1 MKKNLLCKEAAEQ
14 LLIRVAKLQPTS
26 KAQWG
31 TMNATEMLLHCNRC
45 NEQIFTEGPSEK
57 KTTLK
62 QYLLRILA
70 LYIAPNF
77 KKNIKGDKR
86 NETKGTIDASH
97 FEAQRTQFVELISRF
112 PNHSG
117 PLTLTHV
124 AFGNISTNQWG
135 IAALK
140 HMDHHLRQFGV

>member
-1 MKKNLLCKEAAEQ
+1 MKKNLLYKEVAE
-14 LLIRVAKLQPTS
+14 LIISRVAKLQPTS
-26 KAQWG
+26 KARWG

-45 NEQIFTEGPSEK
+45 NEQIFNEGPSGK
-57 KTTLK
+57 QTTVK

-70 LYIAPNF
+70 LYIAPHF
-77 KKNIKGDKR
+77 KKNLKGDKR

-97 FEAQRTQFVELISRF
+97 FEAQKTQFVELISRF
-112 PNHSG
+112 PNHPG
-117 PLTLTHV
+117 QLTLMHV

-135 IAALK
+135 IAAWK